1 MTVQTV
7 NGVPAGKGLMRH
19 TVTKTQPGRAPW
31 TGLLRT
37 ALLTCPLLASCRE
50 QPAVESIAPP
60 VTTTEQLAP
69 GPDREPATASVVP
82 ATPQPEGSQGGSG
95 HQQMVRLL
103 ARLAEE
109 TALQNPWLGRKMA
122 DVWQERL
129 NSLAANDPK
138 HHFLIGHLA
147 LAREESRLGAEA
159 SVIEHLT
166 TAHTLLPEAQN
177 HMPPHIPNQVR
188 YRLGLAYL
196 RLGETQNCCAQHSG
210 ESCILPIVGQGI
222 HKRPH
227 GSRQASKMFLEV
239 LAHAEPESNDFLKA
253 QWLLNLAAMT
263 IGEYPQGVP
272 ADFRIPA
279 SVFES
284 QQPWPRFP
292 NVAQQRGISTF
303 NLSGGAIVND
313 FDGDGWLDLVTSTLD
328 PAGPLR
334 FFVNSGDGS
343 FTEQTARAGLTG
355 LSGGLNLE
363 QADYNNDGYM
373 DFLILRGGW
382 FGEHGGHPN
391 SLVRNNG
398 DGTFTDVTFEA
409 GLGVRHSPTQTGA
422 WSDYDNDGDLDL
434 YIGNEHD
441 DPVDAPSQLFRNN
454 GDGTFRDVARSAGVA
469 NLRYAKGVT
478 WGDCDGDRF
487 PELYVSN
494 LNAPNRLY
502 HNQGDGTFI
511 DVAPSRNVSNPTYSF
526 PTWFW
531 DYNNDG
537 HLDLYVSSYQ
547 IDSDG
552 LSSVVKGYLGKTFEE
567 ESARLYRGDGQGAFT
582 DVTAEVQLANDYT
595 LPMGANFGDLDYD
608 GFLDFYLGTGTP
620 EYEALMPNVMYR
632 NQRGQQFTDI
642 TFAGGFGHLQKGHA
656 VAFADL
662 DRDGD
667 LDVFAQTGG
676 AFPGD
681 KYHDTLYDNPGFG
694 HHWLA
699 VQVIGRTSN
708 RDGIGARLEA
718 VVRDADGTHRSIFR
732 HVNSGGSFGA
742 NPLCQT
748 LGLGAATRV
757 ERLVIRW
764 PTSDTEQVFHR
775 LPAGHLVTVLEGAP
789 TCHREPWQV
798 APTGHT
804 ASTSP

>member
-1 MTVQTV
+1 MTSESTDGVPSGIRLMQQTV
-7 NGVPAGKGLMRH
+7 
-19 TVTKTQPGRAPW
+19 TTTQPGCSRW
-31 TGLLRT
+31 NQLLRS
-37 ALLTCPLLASCRE
+37 ALLACPLLVACRE
-50 QPAVESIAPP
+50 QDPIESITPP
-60 VTTTEQLAP
+60 PETTEQHTSDTQRLPTLPAARP
-69 GPDREPATASVVP
+69 SSPRPPLPREV
-82 ATPQPEGSQGGSG
+82 SG
-95 HQQMVRLL
+95 HQRMIRLL
-103 ARLAEE
+103 ARLAAE
-109 TALQNPWLGRKMA
+109 TAQQNPWLGRKMV
-122 DVWQERL
+122 DVWQTRL
-129 NSLAANDPK
+129 DSLAANDPK

-159 SVIEHLT
+159 SVIDHLT
-166 TAHTLLPEAQN
+166 AAHALLPAAQN
-177 HMPPHIPNQVR
+177 RMPPHIPNQVR

-210 ESCILPIVGQGI
+210 ESCILPIAGQGI
-222 HKRPH
+222 HQRPH
-227 GSRQASKMFLEV
+227 GSREASKMFLEV
-239 LAHAEPESNDFLKA
+239 LAHAEPDSSDFLKA

-272 ADFRIPA
+272 AEFRIPT
-279 SVFES
+279 SVFET
-284 QQPWPRFP
+284 PEVWPRFP
-292 NVAQQRGISTF
+292 NIATERGINTF
-303 NLSGGAIVND
+303 NLSGGAIVHD
-313 FDGDGWLDLVTSTLD
+313 FDGDGWFDLVTSTLD

-334 FFVNSGDGS
+334 FFVNSQDGS
-343 FTEQTARAGLTG
+343 FTEQTAAAGLAG

-373 DFLILRGGW
+373 DFVVLRGGW
-382 FGEHGGHPN
+382 FGEHGSHPN
-391 SLVRNNG
+391 SLIRNNG
-398 DGTFTDVTFEA
+398 DGTFTDVTFDA
-409 GLGVRHSPTQTGA
+409 GLGEHHLPTQTGA

-434 YIGNEHD
+434 YVGNEHD
-441 DPVDAPSQLFRNN
+441 GPVDAPAQLFCNN
-454 GDGTFRDVARSAGVA
+454 GDGTFSDVARAAGVQ
-469 NLRYAKGVT
+469 NLRYAKGVS

-502 HNQGDGTFI
+502 RNRGNGTFV
-511 DVAPSRNVSNPTYSF
+511 DVASERNVRDPTYSF

-531 DYNNDG
+531 DYDNDG

-547 IDSDG
+547 IDSDA
-552 LSSVVKGYLGKTFEE
+552 LSSVVKSYLGKAFDEE
-567 ESARLYRGDGQGAFT
+567 PARLYRGDGQGSFT
-582 DVTAEVQLANDYT
+582 DVTSEVQLADDYT

-632 NQRGQQFTDI
+632 NQNGKSFTDI

-667 LDVFAQTGG
+667 MDVFAQTGG

-681 KYHDTLYDNPGFG
+681 KFHDTLFDNPGFG

-708 RDGIGARLEA
+708 RDGIGARIEA
-718 VVRDADGTHRSIFR
+718 VIRTAEGSTRSIFR

-748 LGLGAATRV
+748 LGLGTATHV
-757 ERLVIRW
+757 EQLVIRW
-764 PTSDTEQVFHR
+764 PTSNTEQVFHQ
-775 LPAGHLVTVLEGAP
+775 LPADQLIIVLEGAP
-789 TCHREPWQV
+789 TCLQEPWLMP
-798 APTGHT
+798 ATGPAAT
-804 ASTSP
+804 PSP

>member
-1 MTVQTV
+1 MTSEHANGVPSATRLMRQTV
-7 NGVPAGKGLMRH
+7 N
-19 TVTKTQPGRAPW
+19 TTQPGRGPW
-31 TGLLRT
+31 VRILRSFLL
-37 ALLTCPLLASCRE
+37 ACPLLGACRE
-50 QPAVESIAPP
+50 QPAVESVVPP
-60 VTTTEQLAP
+60 PTTTDQVTP
-69 GPDREPATASVVP
+69 QSPPEPASVAASP
-82 ATPQPEGSQGGSG
+82 KSPQPETPQGVSG
-95 HQQMVRLL
+95 HQRMLRLL
-103 ARLAEE
+103 AELAAE
-109 TALQNPWLGRKMA
+109 TAQQNPWLGRKMV
-122 DVWQERL
+122 DVWQTRL
-129 NSLAANDPK
+129 DSLAVNDPK
-138 HHFLIGHLA
+138 HHFLIGHMA

-166 TAHTLLPEAQN
+166 AAHALLPTAQN
-177 HMPPHIPNQVR
+177 RMPPHIPNQVR

-196 RLGETQNCCAQHSG
+196 RLGETQNCCVQHSG
-210 ESCILPIVGQGI
+210 ESCILPITGQGI
-222 HKRPH
+222 HQRPH
-227 GSRQASKMFLEV
+227 GSREASKMFLEV
-239 LAHAEPESNDFLKA
+239 LAHAEPGSSDFLKA
-253 QWLLNLAAMT
+253 QWLLNLSAMT

-272 ADFRIPA
+272 AEFRIPTD
-279 SVFES
+279 VFES
-284 QQPWPRFP
+284 QEVWPRFP
-292 NVAQQRGISTF
+292 NIAEERGINTF
-303 NLSGGAIVND
+303 NLSGGAIVHD
-313 FDGDGWLDLVTSTLD
+313 FDGDGWFDVVTSTLD

-334 FFVNSGDGS
+334 FFVNSGDGK
-343 FTEQTARAGLTG
+343 FTEQTAAAGLTG

-373 DFLILRGGW
+373 DFVVLRGGW
-382 FGEHGGHPN
+382 FGEHGSHPN

-398 DGTFTDVTFEA
+398 DGTFTDVTFAA
-409 GLGVRHSPTQTGA
+409 GLGNRHLPTQTGA

-441 DPVDAPSQLFRNN
+441 GPVDAPAQLFRNN
-454 GDGTFRDVARSAGVA
+454 GDGTFRDVARAAGVE
-469 NLRYAKGVT
+469 NLHYAKGVS

-502 HNQGDGTFI
+502 RNRGNGTFV
-511 DVAPSRNVSNPTYSF
+511 DVAAERNVRDPTYSF

-531 DYNNDG
+531 DYDNDG

-547 IDSDG
+547 IDADG
-552 LSSVVKGYLGKTFEE
+552 LSSVVKSYLGKPFDEE
-567 ESARLYRGDGQGAFT
+567 PARLYRGDGQGTFT
-582 DVTAEVQLANDYT
+582 DVTAEVQLAHDYT

-632 NQRGQQFTDI
+632 NHAGQRFTDI

-681 KYHDTLYDNPGFG
+681 KFHDTLFDNPGFG
-694 HHWLA
+694 RHWLA

-708 RDGIGARLEA
+708 RDGIGTRLEA
-718 VVRDADGTHRSIFR
+718 VIRAADGTTRSIFR

-748 LGLGAATRV
+748 LGLGDATRV
-757 ERLVIRW
+757 EKLVVRW
-764 PTSDTEQVFHR
+764 PTSDTEQVFHQ
-775 LPAGHLVTVLEGAP
+775 LPADQLIVVLEGMP
-789 TCHREPWQV
+789 NCLQEPWLKTST
-798 APTGHT
+798 APAVTP
-804 ASTSP
+804 SP